1 MLANIVKNKKGS
13 AMKFIHFKY
22 YLLFLILSLSLD
34 ARTKRK
40 RSKLKHDCIDVA
52 LDVPQDFG
60 KTHFILGLPQAE
72 LINCSSKKNDSACD
86 ESYGLICDGKIKQ
99 AFFSPDDSVLKV
111 LLYLINQEKKS
122 IRLAAFSF
130 TDGEVAQALVQAM
143 DRGVIIEIVVDPGC
157 LQDKF
162 GKIASLQKKGL
173 DIFVYDPEYNAH
185 NKGLITSIMH
195 NKFILFES
203 NVLDKSLLWTGSF
216 NFTKSAH
223 IRNQENVI
231 VLDDSMLIDKYKTQ
245 FERLKSRGH
254 AKKKKNAIISKLNKK
269 GTVFEDFDYETVG
282 RIA

>member
-1 MLANIVKNKKGS
+1 
-13 AMKFIHFKY
+13 MKLTQITFF
-22 YLLFLILSLSLD
+22 LLFLTLSLSID
-34 ARTKRK
+34 ARHKRK
-40 RSKLKHDCIDVA
+40 KTKIKHDCIDVS
-52 LDVPQDFG
+52 LDVPHNFG
-60 KTHFILGLPQAE
+60 KTHFIVGLSEGEILNRAE
-72 LINCSSKKNDSACD
+72 QKNDSVCQ

-130 TDGEVAQALVQAM
+130 TDGEVAQALLQAM
-143 DRGVIIEIVVDPGC
+143 DRGVNIEIVVDPGC
-157 LQDKF
+157 MTDKF
-162 GKIASLQKKGL
+162 GKITILQKKGL
-173 DIFVYDPEYNAH
+173 NIFVYDPEYKAG

-231 VLDDSMLIDKYKTQ
+231 VLDDSMLIDKYKMQ
-245 FERLKSRGH
+245 YERLKTRVH
-254 AKKKKNAIISKLNKK
+254 TKKKKETVIARKLNKK
-269 GTVFEDFDYETVG
+269 GTVFEDLHYEK
-282 RIA
+282 ICSFA